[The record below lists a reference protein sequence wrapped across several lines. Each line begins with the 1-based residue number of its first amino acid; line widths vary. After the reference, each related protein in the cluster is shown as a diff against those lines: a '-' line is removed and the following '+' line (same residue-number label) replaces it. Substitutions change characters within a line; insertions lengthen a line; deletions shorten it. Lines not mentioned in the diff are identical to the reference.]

1 VTSCCTACGTVIPE
15 LDELAQL
22 RQRADALEVELAL
35 AEKDLR
41 GKRSVIS
48 RLRGERNNQHQLS
61 PFADQ
66 AREWFDHWNT
76 VCRKGKAREFG
87 ADRFEPAVDRIAA
100 GHTLEDWEEAVEG
113 ARRLLAGQTKFRPDN
128 PTSYTEMKN
137 IAKDETSLQRF
148 KEYAQTPVSN
158 VVQLRPA
165 PDLSGFPQLGVWL
178 EGRILGD
185 CPSCGQ
191 AGRVTPKRDGLGLFE
206 CFGRCDGGS
215 GVYRLVGLDAP
226 MVAALNGGAA

>member
-1 VTSCCTACGTVIPE
+1 MTSCCTACGTVIPE
-15 LDELAQL
+15 LDELARL
-22 RQRADALEVELAL
+22 RQRADALEIELAL

-76 VCRKGKAREFG
+76 V
-87 ADRFEPAVDRIAA
+87 AVR
-100 GHTLEDWEEAVEG
+100 
-113 ARRLLAGQTKFRPDN
+113 ARRASSGRTGSSPQWIGSRRGTRWRTGRRPWRALAACLAGQTKFRPDN

-137 IAKDETSLQRF
+137 MAKDETSLQRF
-148 KEYAQTPVSN
+148 KEYAHAPVSN

-165 PDLSGFPQLGVWL
+165 PDHSGFPQLGVWL
-178 EGRILGD
+178 EGRILG
-185 CPSCGQ
+185 
-191 AGRVTPKRDGLGLFE
+191 
-206 CFGRCDGGS
+206 
-215 GVYRLVGLDAP
+215 
-226 MVAALNGGAA
+226 

>member
-1 VTSCCTACGTVIPE
+1 
-15 LDELAQL
+15 
-22 RQRADALEVELAL
+22 
-35 AEKDLR
+35 
-41 GKRSVIS
+41 
-48 RLRGERNNQHQLS
+48 
-61 PFADQ
+61 
-66 AREWFDHWNT
+66 
-76 VCRKGKAREFG
+76 
-87 ADRFEPAVDRIAA
+87 
-100 GHTLEDWEEAVEG
+100 
-113 ARRLLAGQTKFRPDN
+113 
-128 PTSYTEMKN
+128 MKN

-215 GVYRLVGLDAP
+215 GVYRLVGHDAP